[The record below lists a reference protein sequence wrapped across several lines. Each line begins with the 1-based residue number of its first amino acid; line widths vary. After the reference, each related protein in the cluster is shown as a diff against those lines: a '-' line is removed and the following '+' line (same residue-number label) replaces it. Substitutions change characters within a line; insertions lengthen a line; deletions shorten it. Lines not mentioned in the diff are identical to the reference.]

1 MSAGKFKVRKPQDL
15 PGMELTKF
23 DRFHQAVTVIGA
35 EHRSV
40 HDGFFWRVSNL
51 DVDVIDNG
59 QSTLFYL
66 DVPPGVFPHIRM
78 IRTTITSGPIQWW
91 LYEDVQLPSPE
102 PAELQPHNSN
112 RNTADSPGP
121 NMRVYH
127 DAIGADNV
135 GSPVANGATEL
146 THQLIPSGTNA
157 RSGVVGDDPGEEW
170 VLAQNTTYL
179 LRVENISA
187 GANEDVHLQ
196 LLWYEL
202 AYGQ

>member
-1 MSAGKFKVRKPQDL
+1 MK
-15 PGMELTKF
+15 
-23 DRFHQAVTVIGA
+23 
-35 EHRSV
+35 
-40 HDGFFWRVSNL
+40 
-51 DVDVIDNG
+51 
-59 QSTLFYL
+59 
-66 DVPPGVFPHIRM
+66 
-78 IRTTITSGPIQWW
+78 
-91 LYEDVQLPSPE
+91 
-102 PAELQPHNSN
+102 
-112 RNTADSPGP
+112 
-121 NMRVYH
+121 VYH

-135 GSPVANGATEL
+135 GSPVANGANEL

-170 VLAQNTTYL
+170 VLKQNTTYL